1 MFKGVTFGKVAS
13 VVVLA
18 AMTLGLTGCNDK
30 QKVQVEQLTK
40 ENQELAAQNTSLQEQ
55 VRQAQATASS
65 AMSERDTAKAELA
78 QAKAAPAPVT
88 PSGGDY
94 SGGGGGGGRDVVI
107 TVAGDVLF
115 GSGQV
120 AVKAS
125 AKGELDK
132 IARQLNGQYAGHP
145 VRVEGFTDSTP
156 IKKSKYKTNEALSQA
171 RAESVMEYLASKGV
185 SRSRLSAD
193 GRGATKLKSTPAASR
208 RVEIV
213 VLAK

>member
-13 VVVLA
+13 VAVLA

-30 QKVQVEQLTK
+30 QKVQVEQLTR

-55 VRQAQATASS
+55 VRQAQSTASS

-78 QAKAAPAPVT
+78 QAKAAAVPVAPA
-88 PSGGDY
+88 GGDY
-94 SGGGGGGGRDVVI
+94 TGGGGGGRDVVI

-120 AVKAS
+120 EVKSS
-125 AKGELDK
+125 ARGELDK

-145 VRVEGFTDSTP
+145 IRIDGFTDSTP
-156 IKKSKYKTNEALSQA
+156 IRKSKYKSNEALSQA
-171 RAESVMEYLASKGV
+171 RAESVMDYLASKGV
-185 SRSRLSAD
+185 SQSRMSAD

-213 VLAK
+213 VLGK

>member
-13 VVVLA
+13 VAVLA

-30 QKVQVEQLTK
+30 QKVQVEQLTR
-40 ENQELAAQNTSLQEQ
+40 ENQELAAQNSSLQEQ
-55 VRQAQATASS
+55 VRQAQSTASS

-78 QAKAAPAPVT
+78 QAKAAAAPVA
-88 PSGGDY
+88 PAGGDY
-94 SGGGGGGGRDVVI
+94 TGGGGGGRDVVI

-120 AVKAS
+120 EVKAS
-125 AKGELDK
+125 ARGELDK

-145 VRVEGFTDSTP
+145 IRIDGFTDSTP
-156 IKKSKYKTNEALSQA
+156 IRKSKYKSNEALSQA
-171 RAESVMEYLASKGV
+171 RAESVMDYLASKGV
-185 SRSRLSAD
+185 SQSRMSAD

-213 VLAK
+213 VLGK